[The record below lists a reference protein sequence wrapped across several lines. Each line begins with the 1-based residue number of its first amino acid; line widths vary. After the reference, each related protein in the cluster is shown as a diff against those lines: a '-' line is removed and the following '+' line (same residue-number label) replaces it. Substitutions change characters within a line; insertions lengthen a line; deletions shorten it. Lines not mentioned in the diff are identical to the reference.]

1 MAVCPVCNDTNAQVA
16 DDDAGNRAKVNCP
29 ACSTFVI
36 VKRVAAKCR
45 NNQKYP
51 PRLRYRIRKMQ
62 RQDANDYPFIS
73 EDMAARFAEE
83 PLPSVREQADT
94 LLLQAGD
101 ELRESNPA
109 GWVYLRI
116 QQCVASIG
124 AYDKDALQE
133 VVKTI
138 GGNEERLINF
148 RVNGD
153 VLGVAF
159 TFKGWE
165 RYEEI
170 RRAPSKAR
178 LAFMAMTFED
188 DRLDRLFREIFRP
201 AIKATGFDLRRIDE
215 APRAGVIDDNL
226 RVEIRKAR
234 FLIAELTGK
243 NAGVYWEAGFAEG
256 LDRPVF
262 YTCEKDYFDN
272 NKTHFDTNHCLTILW
287 TDTEEGRS
295 KAASDL
301 KASIRATLPDEAV
314 LTDPA

>member
-1 MAVCPVCNDTNAQVA
+1 MPNCPVCGDPNAQVG
-16 DDDAGNRAKVNCP
+16 DEDAGNRAKVNCP

-36 VKRVAAKCR
+36 VKRVAGKYR
-45 NNQKYP
+45 NNPKYP

-62 RQDANDYPFIS
+62 RQDANNYPFIS
-73 EDMAARFAEE
+73 EEMAARFAEE

-109 GWVYLRI
+109 GWANLRI
-116 QQCVASIG
+116 PQCVASIG

-133 VVKTI
+133 VIKTI
-138 GGNEERLINF
+138 GTEERLINF

-170 RRAPSKAR
+170 RRAPSEAR
-178 LAFMAMTFED
+178 LAFMAMPFGD

-243 NAGVYWEAGFAEG
+243 NAGAYWEAGFAEG
-256 LDRPVF
+256 LGRPVF
-262 YTCEKDYFDN
+262 YTCEKDYFDQ

-287 TDTEEGRS
+287 TDTDDGRQ
-295 KAASDL
+295 KTASDL
-301 KASIRATLPDEAV
+301 KASIRATLPAEA
-314 LTDPA
+314 LQTDPG